1 MAMKETSG
9 EPADVVVA
17 EGAPASTEGPETA
30 DNREQE
36 QEQGREG
43 QEQGQEDSKCE
54 TPHLHQP
61 AGGFDST
68 PIPHAPPGY
77 TLRFTFHRGD
87 NLPFADFGSF
97 SSDPYVKAQL
107 IVNLPQRHKQDP
119 PLVFRTPT
127 VRKNTDPEWNR
138 QWTVANVPASGF
150 ELKCML
156 YDEDAADHDD
166 KLGNA
171 YVRVDSISDSW
182 SGIHEEKFKVKKRM
196 GSKRVYIFG
205 NLAAM
210 ASRRLDPSSYLIVS
224 VENLGKTPGNEGGQM
239 HTQGPSFWFK
249 HHSPLIGRLAGTK
262 DHVQRGSDENGKK
275 PVSRYNFQAIQIQFQ
290 GPVPWQLYHR
300 YVEFRPFVAGMFTS
314 KSLKGRLLNRA
325 LHHQHQR
332 VYNFDR
338 STVDGQFDG
347 PCVDLTKKFLEF
359 AQYGQGG
366 RIFTYVLTLDGQL
379 RFTETGKEFG
389 IDLLSKHTM
398 HSNVS
403 IYIAYSG
410 EFFLRRRKHRH
421 SHGHYSHSA
430 SQDNDASTQIPV
442 FDSNNNNEEEVMT
455 EISTDPADYELFIDN
470 DSGTYRPNPKMLPLL
485 KQFLTKNLTGLHITT
500 LDCQEDAER
509 MGELKD
515 EQRECKKQ
523 QGQQIMFLQQSSASS
538 LSISSSDEEDL
549 DERVGSSK
557 QRGDLHQRVHDMRNV
572 KGQVMKWAAD
582 DIEHDKHKSHQ
593 HHKMH
598 RPAAQ
603 RSAATTG
610 DPSSTLDA

>member
-1 MAMKETSG
+1 MTMKDGSSPRSDPG
-9 EPADVVVA
+9 DVVA
-17 EGAPASTEGPETA
+17 EGAAASTGKTNRPVTA
-30 DNREQE
+30 PAKNED
-36 QEQGREG
+36 
-43 QEQGQEDSKCE
+43 DSKCE
-54 TPHLHQP
+54 SSHHHQP

-68 PIPHAPPGY
+68 PIPRAPPGY

-87 NLPFADFGSF
+87 NLPFADFGSL
-97 SSDPYVKAQL
+97 SSDPYVNAQL

-119 PLVFRTPT
+119 SLLFRTPT
-127 VRKNTDPEWNR
+127 VRKNTNPVWDR
-138 QWTVANVPASGF
+138 QWIVANVPASGF
-150 ELKCML
+150 ELKCMV

-171 YVRVDSISDSW
+171 YVKVDSVSEDW
-182 SGIHEEKFKVKKRM
+182 EGIHEEKFKVKKRM

-210 ASRRLDPSSYLIVS
+210 ASRRMDPSSYLIIS
-224 VENLGKTPGNEGGQM
+224 VECLGKTPGNDGGQVY
-239 HTQGPSFWFK
+239 TLGPNFWFK

-262 DHVQRGSDENGKK
+262 DQIQKKANGKK
-275 PVSRYNFQAIQIQFQ
+275 AISRYKYVMSPSPLPCLTSQANGCSFQAIQIQFQ

-314 KSLKGRLLNRA
+314 QSLRGRLLNRA

-338 STVDGQFDG
+338 STLDGRVEE
-347 PCVDLTKKFLEF
+347 PCGDLTKKFLEF
-359 AQYGQGG
+359 VQYGQGG

-421 SHGHYSHSA
+421 A
-430 SQDNDASTQIPV
+430 LQPSQDTQIPV
-442 FDSNNNNEEEVMT
+442 FDSNEEILA
-455 EISTDPADYELFIDN
+455 EISTEPVDYELFIDN

-485 KQFLTKNLTGLHITT
+485 KEFLARNLPNLHITT

-509 MGELKD
+509 MATMKT
-515 EQRECKKQ
+515 EQRECKKEEGHQ
-523 QGQQIMFLQQSSASS
+523 FTFMQQSSVSS
-538 LSISSSDEEDL
+538 LSISSSEEEDL
-549 DERVGSSK
+549 DEIEGARAK

-593 HHKMH
+593 HNKLH
-598 RPAAQ
+598 RPTPK

-610 DPSSTLDA
+610 DPSSTLEA